1 MTPVELVR
9 EAYALLGAGDTDR
22 FAALIDD
29 RFVIEQTEQVPWGG
43 RTQGREAALAF
54 FDNMHRY
61 IDSLATPAEYLE
73 SGEFVVAIAR
83 SRGVARRTGKSF
95 DVRVVHVWE
104 TSDDRL
110 IAFRPFVDV
119 GRLRAAL
126 N

>member
-9 EAYALLGAGDTDR
+9 EAYALLGSGDTDR
-22 FAALIDD
+22 FADLVDE

-43 RTQGREAALAF
+43 RAEGPEAAVAF
-54 FDNMHRY
+54 FHNMHRY
-61 IDSLATPAEYLE
+61 IESLATPAEYLE

-83 SRGVARRTGKSF
+83 SRGVARRTGKPF

-104 TSDDRL
+104 ASDGKL
-110 IAFRPFVDV
+110 TAFRPYVDV
-119 GRLRAAL
+119 DRLRAAL